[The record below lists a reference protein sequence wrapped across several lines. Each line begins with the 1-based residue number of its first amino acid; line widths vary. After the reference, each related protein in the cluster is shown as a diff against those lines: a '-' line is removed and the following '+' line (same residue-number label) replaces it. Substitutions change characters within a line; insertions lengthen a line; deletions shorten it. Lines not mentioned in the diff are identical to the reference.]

1 MTKLKILVTGG
12 GKFAFNWML
21 LTNSKFDN
29 TFISR
34 TNKGLFGDNK
44 FITLNLTEYNNLSLI
59 IKEVKPHLIINT
71 AAITNVD
78 YCELYPSLCREVNAD
93 VAITLSQIASEQRV
107 KFIQLSTDHFESNI
121 SDPRNED
128 VHPIPVNEYGS
139 AKIEAD
145 IILQAQDTNM
155 VVRTNFFGFSPIGIE
170 NSFRYLL
177 NTLWGDKIY
186 LGYEDIFYTPIST
199 SILVESISHLI
210 SIDFNGL
217 INIVGNVNLSKFD
230 FAKKVAQT
238 LGIGDQKIH
247 RIAYKST
254 QNSIK
259 RPQNMSLIN
268 TKLLEIF
275 PNFSGDLDENIKRA
289 VESFDRRLP

>member
-1 MTKLKILVTGG
+1 MKKLKILVTGG

-34 TNKGLFGDNK
+34 TNKGFFGDNK
-44 FITLNLTEYNNLSLI
+44 FITLNLTDYNKLSLI
-59 IKEVKPHLIINT
+59 IREVKPNLIINT

-78 YCELYPSLCREVNAD
+78 YCELYPSLCRKVNAD
-93 VAITLSQIASEQRV
+93 VAVTLSQIASEQRV

-128 VHPIPVNEYGS
+128 VYPIPVNEYGS
-139 AKIEAD
+139 AKIKAD
-145 IILQAQDTNM
+145 IILQAQETNM
-155 VVRTNFFGFSPIGIE
+155 IVRTNFFGFSPVGIE
-170 NSFRYLL
+170 SSFRYLL
-177 NTLWGDKIY
+177 NTLWDDKTY

-199 SILVESISHLI
+199 PILVESISHLI

-217 INIVGNVNLSKFD
+217 INIVGNANLSKFD

-238 LGIGDQKIH
+238 LGIGDQKIQ
-247 RIAYKST
+247 RTAYKST

-259 RPQNMSLIN
+259 RPKNMGLIN
-268 TKLLEIF
+268 TQLLEIF

-289 VESFDRRLP
+289 VESFKRLLP